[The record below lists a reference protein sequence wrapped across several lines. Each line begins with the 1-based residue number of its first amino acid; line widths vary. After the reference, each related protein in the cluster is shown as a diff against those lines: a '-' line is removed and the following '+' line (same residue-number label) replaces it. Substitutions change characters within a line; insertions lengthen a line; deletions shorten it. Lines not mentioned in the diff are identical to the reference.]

1 MVFGQSK
8 EVQQQLAELHELEKE
23 IINRRNIEERILKEQ
38 IAENKKREYE
48 INERMRKLSSPA
60 KTTSVRTPL
69 RIPTARTPTVRKTT
83 SVHIPTARKTTSVRI
98 PTVRTPAV
106 RTPAVIEQPSPNVTE
121 QDIDNLAEESLPPPY
136 ETNEMPY
143 EIADEVAI
151 EPYVEKV
158 PDISY
163 SPEEDLSYRK

>member
-1 MVFGQSK
+1 
-8 EVQQQLAELHELEKE
+8 
-23 IINRRNIEERILKEQ
+23 
-38 IAENKKREYE
+38 
-48 INERMRKLSSPA
+48 
-60 KTTSVRTPL
+60 
-69 RIPTARTPTVRKTT
+69 
-83 SVHIPTARKTTSVRI
+83 
-98 PTVRTPAV
+98 
-106 RTPAVIEQPSPNVTE
+106 VIEQPSPNVTE